1 MEVLHRMK
9 RSGAIRFL
17 MQFLMQMKGYF
28 MDDINIAMLIDAD
41 NVSSKYIPG
50 ILSELSKY
58 GKITVR
64 RMYGDW
70 SQDRLHSW
78 LNQASGYSL
87 TPVMQPNN
95 TPGKNASDIG
105 LIIDAM
111 DILYTGDVQGFCIVS
126 SDGDFNKLAT
136 RLREAGKV
144 VIGMGEK
151 KTPESFRVSCER
163 FIFLEV
169 INESESD
176 NDDDVVTVT
185 GKRGRTSRKKNT
197 GAQLP
202 VPAAGYGNSFPSGR
216 SSASG
221 TDSAGRR
228 RKTAAGTAAAAS
240 SYAESV
246 NPYGSAGG
254 GSGTAS
260 GQSPYASSAYA
271 GNGDSYVYESS
282 YSYSIDPD
290 SVSDEQLFT
299 PPETIEATIVKMIE
313 DNNAEGKETGLGEIG
328 SRLVK
333 IFPDFDIRNYHYSKL
348 SEFLKDLPSLSVEN
362 RDNAVWVSLSSSPDS
377 DIESQILK
385 IFENHHTDDIYI
397 TTLKKELEEVNDK
410 LDATIR
416 KSGVTRFSVYLNRM
430 IPSVQV
436 NGRHVMLR
444 KN

>member
-1 MEVLHRMK
+1 
-9 RSGAIRFL
+9 
-17 MQFLMQMKGYF
+17 

-78 LNQASGYSL
+78 LNRASGYSL

-176 NDDDVVTVT
+176 TDDDVVTVT
-185 GKRGRTSRKKNT
+185 GKRARTTRKKST
-197 GAQLP
+197 GMQLSAP
-202 VPAAGYGNSFPSGR
+202 YYGNTTSGNTASPGGSSQFGKGSGSGFGSSGSGGNDSGSRRRRSGMAAASASAAANSEMSSPYSSPFGAASGSYPSG
-216 SSASG
+216 
-221 TDSAGRR
+221 SAGSY
-228 RKTAAGTAAAAS
+228 AAS
-240 SYAESV
+240 SYA
-246 NPYGSAGG
+246 GS
-254 GSGTAS
+254 TD
-260 GQSPYASSAYA
+260 PL
-271 GNGDSYVYESS
+271 VYDDTDTYNIEQ
-282 YSYSIDPD
+282 DA
-290 SVSDEQLFT
+290 VSDEQLFT

-348 SEFLKDLPSLSVEN
+348 SEFLKDLPSLSVES
-362 RDNAVWVSLSSSPDS
+362 RDSAVWVSLSSSPDS

-385 IFENHHTDDIYI
+385 IFESHHTDDMYI
-397 TTLKKELEEVNDK
+397 SSLKKELEEINDK

-444 KN
+444 KE

>member
-1 MEVLHRMK
+1 MPAACHLRMIFHRPHTHTGTERIMKNME
-9 RSGAIRFL
+9 
-17 MQFLMQMKGYF
+17 
-28 MDDINIAMLIDAD
+28 DINIAMLIDAD
-41 NVSSKYIPG
+41 NVSAKYIPG
-50 ILSELSKY
+50 ILSELSKF

-78 LNQASGYSL
+78 LNRASGYSL

-176 NDDDVVTVT
+176 PDDDVVTVT
-185 GKRGRTSRKKNT
+185 GKRTRTSRKKSS

-202 VPAAGYGNSFPSGR
+202 VPAGYYGNSTSPGKST
-216 SSASG
+216 AAA
-221 TDSAGRR
+221 SAGSDSGSRR
-228 RKTAAGTAAAAS
+228 RKAGTGAAS
-240 SYAESV
+240 SSADSGSY
-246 NPYGSAGG
+246 NP
-254 GSGTAS
+254 
-260 GQSPYASSAYA
+260 AYA
-271 GNGDSYVYESS
+271 GSS
-282 YSYSIDPD
+282 YGSGSYSTGPFSGSSDAYLYDGGGTYNSDPET
-290 SVSDEQLFT
+290 VSDEQLFT

-385 IFENHHTDDIYI
+385 IFEKHETDDIYI
-397 TTLKKELEEVNDK
+397 TTLKKELEEINDK

-444 KN
+444 RD

>member
-1 MEVLHRMK
+1 
-9 RSGAIRFL
+9 
-17 MQFLMQMKGYF
+17 

-41 NVSSKYIPG
+41 NVSSRYIPG

-78 LNQASGYSL
+78 LNRASGYSL

-163 FIFLEV
+163 FFFLDV
-169 INESESD
+169 INGNDS
-176 NDDDVVTVT
+176 DDDDTSS
-185 GKRGRTSRKKNT
+185 GKRTRSSRKKN
-197 GAQLP
+197 AQLP
-202 VPAAGYGNSFPSGR
+202 APVNYYNTPGLSGNTGGR
-216 SSASG
+216 SSGSGSASG
-221 TDSAGRR
+221 YGSGSSSSYGSDSGS
-228 RKTAAGTAAAAS
+228 RKRKSGQSASSSDSAS
-240 SYAESV
+240 SY
-246 NPYGSAGG
+246 
-254 GSGTAS
+254 
-260 GQSPYASSAYA
+260 SPYAESP
-271 GNGDSYVYESS
+271 DSYLGENS
-282 YSYSIDPD
+282 YGYG
-290 SVSDEQLFT
+290 SDQDGDDEELFT

-313 DNNAEGKETGLGEIG
+313 DNSAEGKETGLGEIG

-348 SEFLKDLPSLSVEN
+348 SEFLRDLPSLVIEN

-377 DIESQILK
+377 DIESQILR
-385 IFENHHTDDIYI
+385 IFENHHTDDMYI
-397 TTLKKELEEVNDK
+397 TTLKKELEEINDK
-410 LDATIR
+410 LEATIR
-416 KSGVTRFSVYLNRM
+416 QSGVTRFSVYLNRM

-444 KN
+444 KDS